1 MLKFQLTHEKK
12 KNPKKNQCDY
22 QPHRRWAMATH
33 FRKWWPMLPPFKAL

>member
-12 KNPKKNQCDY
+12 KNPKKNLWDN

-33 FRKWWPMLPPFKAL
+33 FRKWRLTLPS